1 MTHEEFQ
8 KWLLDEVQHNRMT
21 TSQMNDLLAQKEDY
35 DLNRTEIERE
45 FRWRVVGYVNRQRR
59 TANTVHNLLD
69 ESIEEFPGRMI
80 YFEPVGFDLL

>member
-1 MTHEEFQ
+1 MTNEEFQ

-45 FRWRVVGYVNRQRR
+45 FRWQFVGYVNRQRR